1 MLRFWWAVAASTVLA
16 AGVAPRP
23 ARAQQWNDSTTRALV
38 VRAVERREQ
47 QLADTGLVDYRA
59 EAHGYV
65 TFLAQVGQGYT
76 ELPRILKADQLA
88 LEVYWKAPN
97 LSKQRILGRRDT
109 LLLPTDIQYH
119 RDHLG
124 IVQNNFPDIIRL
136 GEGDEVRDVPHP
148 LSRAGLAEYDYA
160 LGDSLRISIPGR
172 AIDVYE
178 VRVRPKNDRGA
189 RVLGAVYLDRA
200 SAQVVR
206 MAFSFTRAAFLD
218 RALEDL
224 SVVLENRLV
233 GSRFWLPS
241 RQEIEIRRSG
251 TWMDSPVRGI
261 IRGRWEISG
270 YQFNVGL
277 PPARFAGPEIVM
289 APPEE
294 MRAYAW
300 EGQLLD
306 SIPPDVRA
314 VTPAEVARVQAE
326 ARNLVRAQ
334 ALQRRQGSAL
344 AFRNVSDF
352 VRVNRVEGLALGA
365 GATQR
370 LGDGFDASFRV
381 RFGFADHAPKG
392 ELSLGWQRADGAGA
406 RVYTQHDLRDAGDA
420 SEVSRIRNTLA
431 AQEFG
436 SDFTDPVEVHAVGL
450 GLALGRHFGVLWSA
464 RGALESLRMARV
476 HASPADGR
484 FEGTLRIPDMD
495 ATRLALGVERPTA
508 LLPFGVE
515 GAAEAELRLN
525 HRWRRT
531 EGTIAGERPA
541 ANVWRFHA
549 SASLERPF
557 GPRRL
562 VSATSFTAADASAL
576 AMPQELAFAGG
587 PVSAPGYDYHAFAG
601 RLIVTQHLEWRMPV
615 PFLRVPLGRFGTAP
629 ATATLA
635 PYIHAAGIAAPVAV
649 QRAGGTATAS
659 PIQPAVTSG
668 IYPSVGI
675 GVLTLFDLFRIDVAR
690 GLRGGRWSFSVDL
703 APEFWRIL

>member
-1 MLRFWWAVAASTVLA
+1 MLRFWWAVAAGTVLA

-23 ARAQQWNDSTTRALV
+23 VRAQQWNDSTTRALV
-38 VRAVERREQ
+38 ERAVERREQ

-59 EAHGYV
+59 EARGYV

-124 IVQNNFPDIIRL
+124 IIQNNFPDIIRL

-148 LSRAGLAEYDYA
+148 LSRAGLGEYDYA

-178 VRVRPKNDRGA
+178 VRVRPRNDRAA

-218 RALEDL
+218 KALEDL

-233 GSRFWLPS
+233 GTRFWLPS

-251 TWMDSPVRGI
+251 TWMDYPVRGI

-277 PPARFAGPEIVM
+277 PPARFAGPEIVT
-289 APPEE
+289 APAAE
-294 MRAYAW
+294 MRAYQW
-300 EGQLLD
+300 EGQVLD

-334 ALQRRQGSAL
+334 ALQKGQGSAL
-344 AFRNVSDF
+344 SFRNVSDF

-365 GATQR
+365 GVTQR
-370 LGDGFDASFRV
+370 LGQGFDGSLRA

-392 ELSLGWQRADGAGA
+392 DLSLGWQRADGLGA
-406 RVYTQHDLRDAGDA
+406 RVSMQRDLRDVGDVA
-420 SEVSRIRNTLA
+420 EVSRIRNTLA

-436 SDFTDPVEVHAVGL
+436 SD
-450 GLALGRHFGVLWSA
+450 
-464 RGALESLRMARV
+464 
-476 HASPADGR
+476 
-484 FEGTLRIPDMD
+484 
-495 ATRLALGVERPTA
+495 
-508 LLPFGVE
+508 
-515 GAAEAELRLN
+515 
-525 HRWRRT
+525 
-531 EGTIAGERPA
+531 
-541 ANVWRFHA
+541 
-549 SASLERPF
+549 
-557 GPRRL
+557 
-562 VSATSFTAADASAL
+562 
-576 AMPQELAFAGG
+576 
-587 PVSAPGYDYHAFAG
+587 Y
-601 RLIVTQHLEWRMPV
+601 
-615 PFLRVPLGRFGTAP
+615 
-629 ATATLA
+629 
-635 PYIHAAGIAAPVAV
+635 
-649 QRAGGTATAS
+649 
-659 PIQPAVTSG
+659 
-668 IYPSVGI
+668 
-675 GVLTLFDLFRIDVAR
+675 
-690 GLRGGRWSFSVDL
+690 
-703 APEFWRIL
+703 

>member
-23 ARAQQWNDSTTRALV
+23 AWAQQWNDSTTRALV
-38 VRAVERREQ
+38 VSAVERREQ

-148 LSRAGLAEYDYA
+148 LSRAGLAEYDFA
-160 LGDSLRISIPGR
+160 LGDSLRISMPGR

-178 VRVRPKNDRGA
+178 VRVRPRNDRAA

-218 RALEDL
+218 KNLEDL

-233 GSRFWLPS
+233 GARFWLPS

-251 TWMDSPVRGI
+251 TWMDYPVRGI

-289 APPEE
+289 APPAE
-294 MRAYAW
+294 MRAYKW
-300 EGQLLD
+300 EGRVLD

-334 ALQRRQGSAL
+334 ALQRGQGAAL
-344 AFRNVSDF
+344 SFRNVSDF
-352 VRVNRVEGLALGA
+352 VRVNRVEGLAIGA
-365 GATQR
+365 GFTQR
-370 LGDGFDASFRV
+370 FAQGFDASLRA
-381 RFGFADHAPKG
+381 RFGFSDHEAKG
-392 ELSLGWQRADGAGA
+392 ELSVGWQRANGVGA
-406 RVYTQHDLRDAGDA
+406 RLFLQRDLRDAGDVA
-420 SEVSRIRNTLA
+420 EASRIRNTLA

-436 SDFTDPVEVHAVGL
+436 SDYTDPVDVRGVGL
-450 GLALGRHFGVLWSA
+450 GLTFGRHLGLLWSA
-464 RGALESLRMARV
+464 RASVEGQSQAQV
-476 HASPADGR
+476 HASPAAGTY
-484 FEGTLRIPDMD
+484 EGTLDLAD
-495 ATRLALGVERPTA
+495 ADVARLSLGLERPTA
-508 LLPFGVE
+508 LLPLGVE
-515 GAAEAELRLN
+515 GAFHAELRLN
-525 HRWRRT
+525 HRRPRNV
-531 EGTIAGERPA
+531 GVIGEPPA
-541 ANVWRFHA
+541 NNVWRFHA
-549 SASLERPF
+549 SADLQRPF
-557 GPRRL
+557 GAYRV
-562 VSATSFTAADASAL
+562 VSATSFTAADAPAIT
-576 AMPQELAFAGG
+576 MPQELAYAGG
-587 PVSAPGYDYHAFAG
+587 PVSAPGYDYHSLVG
-601 RLIVTQHLEWRMPV
+601 RMVATQRLEWRMPV
-615 PFLRVPLGRFGTAP
+615 PFVRVPLGRFGTAP

-635 PYIHAAGIAAPVAV
+635 PYVHAAAVGAATPV
-649 QRAGGTATAS
+649 QRWAGDPSAATV
-659 PIQPAVTSG
+659 QPAVTSG
-668 IYPSVGI
+668 VYPSVGI
-675 GVLTLFDLFRIDVAR
+675 GLLTLFDLFRIDVAR
-690 GLRGGRWSFSVDL
+690 GLRGGRWTFSVDL